1 MGLSQGIEK
10 EVKMSKQVNKKNE
23 KSSVRKNLRN
33 LRRVN
38 SIIKQVSR
46 IHKSGSFEKE
56 TDEIEALAKR
66 ILDVLKRA
74 TSTEEVLKYYGLK

>member
-1 MGLSQGIEK
+1 
-10 EVKMSKQVNKKNE
+10 MSKSNKTVV

-38 SIIKQVSR
+38 SILKQTSR
-46 IHKSGSFEKE
+46 IHKTGSFEKE
-56 TDEIEALAKR
+56 TDEIEVLAKK
-66 ILDVLKRA
+66 ILDVLKKV